1 MLKRLQSCWEANTS
15 HLSDRLQPWTSQVNR
30 GKDPLKKNTH
40 FWLQKYAKWIRD
52 QVYPG
57 AWQHHSHLC
66 HALQKKQTG
75 VRPFGAKLLLRI
87 KLTHQNK
94 LLVAVEAP
102 RDWHLQRLLDAGT
115 LPPRQGPQFESE
127 ALDDWTCVLSQPV
140 WRLSGL
146 KNISHVL
153 ISLRKAVN
161 LTHNKL
167 KFPSFHC
174 SLYCLRKAAQE
185 AH

>member
-1 MLKRLQSCWEANTS
+1 MIPLRKILTFDFKSMLSAYGTRSIL
-15 HLSDRLQPWTSQVNR
+15 V
-30 GKDPLKKNTH
+30 
-40 FWLQKYAKWIRD
+40 
-52 QVYPG
+52 
-57 AWQHHSHLC
+57 HSHLC

-102 RDWHLQRLLDAGT
+102 RDCGSTQTPGCRNT
-115 LPPRQGPQFESE
+115 QGPQFESE
-127 ALDDWTCVLSQPV
+127 SLDDWTCVLSQPV

-153 ISLRKAVN
+153 ISLRNAVN

-167 KFPSFHC
+167 KFPFFRC
-174 SLYCLRKAAQE
+174 SLYCLRKAVQE
-185 AH
+185 VH

>member
-1 MLKRLQSCWEANTS
+1 MLKRLHSCWEANTHHTTLADFS
-15 HLSDRLQPWTSQVNR
+15 REHHRSTEAMIPSRNIHTFDFKSMC
-30 GKDPLKKNTH
+30 
-40 FWLQKYAKWIRD
+40 IRD

-174 SLYCLRKAAQE
+174 SLYCLRKAVQE
-185 AH
+185 VH